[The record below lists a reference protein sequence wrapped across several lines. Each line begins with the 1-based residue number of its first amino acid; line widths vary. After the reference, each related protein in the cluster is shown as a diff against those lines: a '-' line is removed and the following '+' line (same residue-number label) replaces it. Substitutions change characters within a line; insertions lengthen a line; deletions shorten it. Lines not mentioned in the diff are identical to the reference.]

1 LKSFVLGLHTAM
13 VPIILA
19 VAGAALIVGIVL
31 VVMTRRQVAAPD
43 VESGAIATWR
53 RIFRIL
59 LSVTAG
65 FGVLQAIFGL
75 ILFASGDRPA
85 EGLHF
90 VYGAIVLGAIPVAYV
105 YSDQKQVRRDIIIM
119 AIAVVAVIGAAVRAL
134 ATGG

>member
-19 VAGAALIVGIVL
+19 AAAITLIVGIVL
-31 VVMTRRQVAAPD
+31 FFMTRRQAAAPD
-43 VESGAIATWR
+43 VETGTIATWR

-134 ATGG
+134 MTGG